1 VDVSANG
8 GDGALKSKTG
18 SRAQRRSLF
27 RSKPTQPEASAPVDE
42 PLSDFEAKMTSN
54 PLHRYSSMVS
64 VRVDMMG
71 DVHDGV
77 SNG

>member
-1 VDVSANG
+1 MDISADG

-27 RSKPTQPEASAPVDE
+27 RSKSTQPEASAPVDE
-42 PLSDFEAKMTSN
+42 PLSDFEAKMISN
-54 PLHRYSSMVS
+54 PLHRYSSMASIS
-64 VRVDMMG
+64 VDTIG
-71 DVHDGV
+71 DANNSV